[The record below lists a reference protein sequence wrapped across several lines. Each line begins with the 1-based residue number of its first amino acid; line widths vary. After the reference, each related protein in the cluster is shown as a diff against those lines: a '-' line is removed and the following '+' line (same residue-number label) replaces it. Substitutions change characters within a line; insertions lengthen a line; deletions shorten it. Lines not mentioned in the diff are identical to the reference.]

1 MTVLVIN
8 AGSSSLKYQLFDM
21 ENETVIAKGNCE
33 KIGLDEGIFTHKTS
47 KGFQLLTNPKME
59 THVDALYLIMD
70 SLLNQEYGV
79 IASIDEIS
87 AVGHRVVMGGPN
99 YLESVAV
106 DEAVLSEIER
116 MSPLAPLHNPAEL
129 AAIRAC
135 QKIFGE
141 KVLQCVVFDTAF
153 HATMPPKAYMYA
165 IPYEYYEKYGVRR
178 YGFHGTSHR
187 YVSSRC
193 AQLMDRPLDSLKMIS
208 CHIGNGS
215 SLAAI
220 NGGQVVDTSMG
231 MTPQDGFM
239 MGTRCGSADPS
250 IITFLMNKEG
260 LSPTEMDE
268 VLTKQSGL
276 LGISGI
282 SSDDREIIKA
292 EAQGNERAA
301 LTHEMLTYQIQKC
314 IGSYSAA
321 MNGLD
326 CLLFTAGLGENQTDL
341 RKRICEGLTFL
352 GVEIDPQLNATMC
365 GGKEGE
371 ISTPQS
377 KVKVY
382 VISTNEELMIARD
395 TYKIYHS

>member
-1 MTVLVIN
+1 MIVLVIN

-21 ENETVIAKGNCE
+21 ETEAVLAKGNCE
-33 KIGLDEGIFTHKTS
+33 KIGMDEGIFTHKTS
-47 KGFQLLTNPKME
+47 HGYETLTHPRME
-59 THVDALYLIMD
+59 THVEALFLVMER
-70 SLLNQEYGV
+70 LLDQEHGV
-79 IASIDEIS
+79 IKSIQEIS

-99 YLESVAV
+99 YLESVTV
-106 DEAVLSEIER
+106 DEAVLREIED

-129 AAIRAC
+129 ATIRAC
-135 QKIFGE
+135 QKILGD
-141 KVLQCVVFDTAF
+141 KTLQCVVFDTAF
-153 HATMPPKAYMYA
+153 HATMPPKSYMYA
-165 IPYEYYEKYGVRR
+165 IPYEYYEKYGIRR

-193 AQLMDRPLDSLKMIS
+193 AQLINRPLDSLKMIS

-220 NGGQVVDTSMG
+220 DCGKVLDTSMG

-239 MGTRCGSADPS
+239 MGTRCGCVDPS
-250 IITFLMNKEG
+250 IVTFLMEKEG
-260 LSPTEMDE
+260 LSPAEMDDI
-268 VLTKQSGL
+268 LTKRSGL

-301 LTHEMLTYQIQKC
+301 LTHDMLTYQIQKC
-314 IGSYSAA
+314 IGSYTAA

-326 CLLFTAGLGENQTDL
+326 CMLFTAGLGENQTDL
-341 RKRICEGLTFL
+341 RRRICEGLTFF
-352 GVEIDPQLNATMC
+352 GVEIDPERNAMMR

-371 ISTPQS
+371 ITTDRS

-382 VISTNEELMIARD
+382 VIGTNEELMIARD
-395 TYKIYHS
+395 TYQIYHS